1 MWPYNSTTTDKMIA
15 FSFYSATIIALL
27 LSSALALEG
36 EFSYSM
42 QDQWP
47 NICVTGNT
55 MRQSPIDIMTAD
67 VQFDESLIPLEMTG
81 FDIEY
86 DGTFSNEGMNGYFTP
101 DNSQATTRN
110 HLGTYDFSRFH
121 FHWGSQTGEGSEHQ
135 VDSDAGELE
144 IHFVQRKQNE
154 TEMVGDYLGV
164 IAVIAD
170 VDEDMELTGP
180 WLQLNA
186 SRILVANES
195 IPVVGF
201 RIDQLLPTN
210 RDYFTYEGSFTSP
223 PCYEIVNWFVMKERI
238 TIPGAYLEQLRQFKC
253 GSTSELLGPN
263 FRLPQD
269 IAGRVVRTNSQ
280 AAVVRPVLSLLVG
293 LVLLILLL

>member
-1 MWPYNSTTTDKMIA
+1 MIA
-15 FSFYSATIIALL
+15 FSFSSATIIALL
-27 LSSALALEG
+27 LNSALALE
-36 EFSYSM
+36 EELSYSM

-47 NICVTGNT
+47 DICVTGNT
-55 MRQSPIDIMTAD
+55 MRQSPIDIITAD

-86 DGTFSNEGMNGYFTP
+86 DGIFSNEGIIDSIVRFTP
-101 DNSQATTRN
+101 INSQATTRN
-110 HLGTYDFSRFH
+110 HLGTYDFLQFH

-144 IHFVQRKQNE
+144 IHFVQSKQNE

-186 SRILVANES
+186 SRIFVANES
-195 IPVVGF
+195 IPVEGF

-238 TIPGAYLEQLRQFKC
+238 TVPGAYLEQLRQIQC
-253 GSTSELLGPN
+253 GSTGQLLGPN

-280 AAVVRPVLSLLVG
+280 AAVRPVLSLLVG
-293 LVLLILLL
+293 LVMLFLLL

>member
-1 MWPYNSTTTDKMIA
+1 MIA
-15 FSFYSATIIALL
+15 FSFSSATIIALL
-27 LSSALALEG
+27 LNSALALEK
-36 EFSYSM
+36 EWSYSM

-55 MRQSPIDIMTAD
+55 MRQSPIDIITAD

-86 DGTFSNEGMNGYFTP
+86 DGTFSNEGINVRFTP

-110 HLGTYDFSRFH
+110 HLGTYDFLQFH

-186 SRILVANES
+186 SKIIVANES
-195 IPVVGF
+195 SVVGF

-223 PCYEIVNWFVMKERI
+223 PCSEIVNWFVMKERI
-238 TIPGAYLEQLRQFKC
+238 TVPGAYLEQLRQIQC
-253 GSTSELLGPN
+253 ESTGQLLGPN

-280 AAVVRPVLSLLVG
+280 AVVRPVLSLLVG
-293 LVLLILLL
+293 LVMLILLL

>member
-1 MWPYNSTTTDKMIA
+1 MVA
-15 FSFYSATIIALL
+15 FSFSSATIIALL
-27 LSSALALEG
+27 FSSTLALEEG
-36 EFSYSM
+36 LSYSM

-55 MRQSPIDIMTAD
+55 MRQSPIDIITAD

-86 DGTFSNEGMNGYFTP
+86 DGTFSNEGIIDSIVRFTP

-110 HLGTYDFSRFH
+110 HLGTYDFLQFH

-186 SRILVANES
+186 SRIFVANES

-223 PCYEIVNWFVMKERI
+223 PCYEVVNWFVMKERI
-238 TIPGAYLEQLRQFKC
+238 TVPGAYLEQLRQIQC
-253 GSTSELLGPN
+253 GSTGELLGPN

-280 AAVVRPVLSLLVG
+280 AVVRPVLSLLVG